1 MKMHALVAAA
11 ATTLLLAGCIGQ
23 NYDDEGKGQPQPEPV
38 ISAGPAAAPAS
49 EKGDS
54 APPADDGGHH
64 LNVAGVHFHAPGE
77 WRDLGA
83 SGMRQASFQLPA
95 AGDDERPAE
104 LNFFFFGTG
113 QGGDIEANI
122 QRWVGQMQG
131 EPEVERSELENENG
145 MPVHLVDARGTFVD
159 SMGGGPFTGGEK
171 VEQPNSL
178 LVGAIV
184 EGPQGNIFLK
194 LTGPETTALLMR
206 EGLVRMLRG
215 AGSH

>member
-1 MKMHALVAAA
+1 MHHRTAAALA
-11 ATTLLLAGCIGQ
+11 ATTLLLAGCVGQ
-23 NYDDEGKGQPQPEPV
+23 NYDSSGKGQPQPEPV
-38 ISAGPAAAPAS
+38 VAAGPAAAPATPA
-49 EKGDS
+49 GGG
-54 APPADDGGHH
+54 APADDGGHH

-95 AGDDERPAE
+95 AGDDDRPAE

-122 QRWVGQMQG
+122 QRWVDQMQG
-131 EPEVERSELENENG
+131 EPEVERSTLENRNG
-145 MPVHLVDARGTFVD
+145 MAVHVVDARGTFMD
-159 SMGGGPFTGGEK
+159 SMGGGGPFAGGEK
-171 VEQPNSL
+171 VAQPNSL

-194 LTGPETTALLMR
+194 LTGPETTAALMR
-206 EGLVRMLRG
+206 QGLVRMLAD